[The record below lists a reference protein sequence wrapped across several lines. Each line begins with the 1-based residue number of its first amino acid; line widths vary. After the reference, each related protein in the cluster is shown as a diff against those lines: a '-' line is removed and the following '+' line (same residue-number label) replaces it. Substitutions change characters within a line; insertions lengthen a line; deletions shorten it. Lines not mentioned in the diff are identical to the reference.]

1 MVGGIGSGG
10 GPLGEREAG
19 LGGIGGGSEPG
30 MKAGPPNDRLGLDG
44 AGRQADEGRCG
55 SVQRSIEAGARRAS
69 SRSR

>member
-1 MVGGIGSGG
+1 
-10 GPLGEREAG
+10 
-19 LGGIGGGSEPG
+19 

-55 SVQRSIEAGARRAS
+55 SGVQRSIEAGARRAS